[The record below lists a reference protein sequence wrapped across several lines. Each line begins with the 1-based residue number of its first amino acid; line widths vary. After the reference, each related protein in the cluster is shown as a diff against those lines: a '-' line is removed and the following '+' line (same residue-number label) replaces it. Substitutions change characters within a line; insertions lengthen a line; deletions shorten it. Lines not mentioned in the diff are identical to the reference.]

1 MTTAEEEKLVQY
13 VVEMSRIG
21 YGCTKQQ
28 VQDMVQA
35 IIEKDGRPNP
45 FTNDRPGENGGSY

>member
-1 MTTAEEEKLVQY
+1 MFQKPESI
-13 VVEMSRIG
+13 VVEMRRIG

-35 IIEKDGRPNP
+35 IIEKHNHPNP
-45 FTNDRPGENGGSY
+45 